1 MMMQLG
7 NVGRILDTQDN
18 CLLNSNICFVNF
30 NTKQPMWRGYESDLE
45 HYDIFLTSFIE
56 NYKSVGIPLREND
69 LLTTVVR
76 LVYLVF

>member
-1 MMMQLG
+1 
-7 NVGRILDTQDN
+7 
-18 CLLNSNICFVNF
+18 
-30 NTKQPMWRGYESDLE
+30 MWRGDESDLE

-76 LVYLVF
+76 LVY